1 MQNNNDK
8 NNFLVLIVDESFSF
22 RKFLKEELNK
32 IGITNIKQANTYK
45 EAIQILNKYKSNDI
59 FTIPILSFTDINLK
73 KFDKKGDF
81 SFLEYLQNIKNEF
94 PLNKEIIN
102 VNVCTSSEFA
112 TKENILKVLKF
123 DANNCLVKPITK
135 ETIENIINTFINK
148 INLSIKNNNQPNHNI
163 KDNSKCK
170 EPFTITEVF
179 EDNKTI
185 KETVKLLSKEEI
197 EKLLNINDEIHEF
210 FNLNEPIIQIN
221 NKRYSK
227 NELIGKTIQVNSNVA
242 DVKCIATISEIH
254 IDLEDNENY
263 FFIIDNIKN
272 IEGNIELL
280 FNNSNKEFYSV
291 CLFEVEKVIEDENMN
306 NEVVDIEKIV
316 NESKK
321 IFNESKN
328 NHNILSDEE
337 YFETIKNMD
346 IDNIDIYGSYNQ
358 QKQITLYDFKRPNR
372 ISKDELRYIRKIH
385 DKFTRKF
392 EIKLAKLLNVELD
405 KVEIQLHSTDQM
417 TYGEALMSMPNPTSF
432 NIFSI
437 NLSNDL
443 MIVEINPS
451 IFKTIINKLSN
462 GKNNPI
468 EEYNGF
474 YNFDIF
480 EKDKIIVE
488 KLLNSIK
495 EELKDAFLPFE
506 LNLEVKFMETNLNLE
521 QITFQHE
528 IVVINMFEIVYGMN
542 SGFLSIVYTEE
553 FLRKIFNVIDVKTN
567 SLLKT
572 NNSLDLNQSLISN
585 LYKVDANVD
594 FIIGITKMNLKT
606 ILSIRKKDVLYFE
619 KIKDIY
625 VNNKS
630 ILVNKIKG
638 KIMKENK
645 SKKKNNKK
653 VKIDVLNDIELDVT
667 LRVGS
672 CQMTFEEI
680 SKLDINSIIELNKL
694 NNEPLEILVE
704 NKVIAIGEIVVVDGN
719 YGVQI
724 TKVFSNEK

>member
-1 MQNNNDK
+1 
-8 NNFLVLIVDESFSF
+8 
-22 RKFLKEELNK
+22 
-32 IGITNIKQANTYK
+32 
-45 EAIQILNKYKSNDI
+45 
-59 FTIPILSFTDINLK
+59 
-73 KFDKKGDF
+73 
-81 SFLEYLQNIKNEF
+81 
-94 PLNKEIIN
+94 
-102 VNVCTSSEFA
+102 
-112 TKENILKVLKF
+112 
-123 DANNCLVKPITK
+123 
-135 ETIENIINTFINK
+135 
-148 INLSIKNNNQPNHNI
+148 
-163 KDNSKCK
+163 
-170 EPFTITEVF
+170 
-179 EDNKTI
+179 
-185 KETVKLLSKEEI
+185 
-197 EKLLNINDEIHEF
+197 
-210 FNLNEPIIQIN
+210 
-221 NKRYSK
+221 
-227 NELIGKTIQVNSNVA
+227 
-242 DVKCIATISEIH
+242 
-254 IDLEDNENY
+254 
-263 FFIIDNIKN
+263 
-272 IEGNIELL
+272 
-280 FNNSNKEFYSV
+280 
-291 CLFEVEKVIEDENMN
+291 
-306 NEVVDIEKIV
+306 
-316 NESKK
+316 
-321 IFNESKN
+321 
-328 NHNILSDEE
+328 
-337 YFETIKNMD
+337 MD
-346 IDNIDIYGSYNQ
+346 IDNIDIYGGYNQ

-385 DKFTRKF
+385 DKFVRKF

-417 TYGEALMSMPNPTSF
+417 TYGEALMSMPKPTSF

-451 IFKTIINKLSN
+451 IFTTIINKLSN

-506 LNLEVKFMETNLNLE
+506 LNLEVKFMETNVNLE

-553 FLRKIFNVIDVKTN
+553 FLRKIFNIIDVKTN

-572 NNSLDLNQSLISN
+572 NNSLNLNQSLINN

-653 VKIDVLNDIELDVT
+653 VTIDILNDIELDVT

-672 CQMTFEEI
+672 CKMTFEEI
-680 SKLDINSIIELNKL
+680 SKLDVNSIIELNKS